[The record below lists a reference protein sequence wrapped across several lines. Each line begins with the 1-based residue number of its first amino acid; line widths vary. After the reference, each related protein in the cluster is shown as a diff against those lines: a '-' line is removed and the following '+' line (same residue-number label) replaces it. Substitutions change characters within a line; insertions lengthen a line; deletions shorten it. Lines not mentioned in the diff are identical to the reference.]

1 MAVFIISSTFRL
13 ILTERMPVLGT
24 FMSQGCPR
32 QGIGRLLLL
41 EGLFYGILGGA
52 AGCGLGVLVA
62 KLLADAANPLKEY
75 GIEADLQL
83 NPAYFAA
90 GCGAAVLILLQAYI
104 PARYEH
110 SDDDDSRFVAEEVS
124 AVVHDTMYREDPIT
138 ADYMYWDTG
147 EVRKDLT
154 SPWAMFVAMHAKEG
168 NMAPAALSH
177 AYLPFFL
184 ILICYALYLLIG
196 QVLFGGDW
204 EKTFLFGI
212 VLSVLHLAG
221 YTSTHTLASMLLLRI
236 WQGKAVCASFALPLF
251 FYLFYQIM
259 KKEAWKRW
267 IPLLYVAGVG
277 TCMLSGI
284 GIVTAS
290 VLLAVYG
297 VLDFCYYRNWR
308 KTLAIWLAAV
318 PCVIFLG
325 YYLM

>member
-1 MAVFIISSTFRL
+1 MQKKERGKAGTWTIVF
-13 ILTERMPVLGT
+13 
-24 FMSQGCPR
+24 
-32 QGIGRLLLL
+32 
-41 EGLFYGILGGA
+41 GIL
-52 AGCGLGVLVA
+52 
-62 KLLADAANPLKEY
+62 
-75 GIEADLQL
+75 
-83 NPAYFAA
+83 
-90 GCGAAVLILLQAYI
+90 AAVLILLQAYI

-212 VLSVLHLAG
+212 VISVLHLAG